1 MPGRSPLHHDGHARR
16 AEGGNGHAGR
26 DAPRR
31 EHRRQP
37 RPVRQQGGHLREAT
51 FRFDDEIDAAI
62 TTLAQNPSI
71 ASIITT
77 HVIPAQRAVD
87 AFAVAKDSQ
96 VSGKVVVSLWLD
108 E

>member
-1 MPGRSPLHHDGHARR
+1 MKKVSIIDVAK
-16 AEGGNGHAGR
+16 HAGVSVSTVSLVL
-26 DAPRR
+26 
-31 EHRRQP
+31 RQK
-37 RPVRQQGGHLREAT
+37 GKISEAT
-51 FRFDDEIDAAI
+51 IGKVNAAI
-62 TTLAQNPSI
+62 TTLAQNPAI